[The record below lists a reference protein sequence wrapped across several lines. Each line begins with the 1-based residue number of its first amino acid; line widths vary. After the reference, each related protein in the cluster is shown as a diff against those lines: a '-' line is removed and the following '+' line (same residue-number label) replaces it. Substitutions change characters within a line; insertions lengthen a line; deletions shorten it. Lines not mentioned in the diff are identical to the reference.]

1 MSVSQKQKSIASLH
15 EATRARLG
23 VSNILE
29 ISSKSSEPLGVRL
42 SAFNLLL
49 PLETQRVSVE
59 VAFQAGKRF
68 ERGGPFLDLLCG
80 SSREAKGDPR
90 LKESG
95 RLIGFVLS
103 GEAWPLEPRTAFYDW
118 LYLNALD
125 ANPDLSEALAH
136 YEAFTDI
143 EFNPAKS
150 LNCQAH
156 SAALYVSL
164 RREGLPRLQ
173 APRSD
178 LFERDLK
185 DGGFRIGR
193 PRGGGQ
199 EGGQPSAEDLL
210 FHGVGFSFHR
220 LTTSRASSR

>member
-1 MSVSQKQKSIASLH
+1 MATRPAFSPLRSKTRFVREIQIEFKWFAGMSVSQKQKSIASLH

-49 PLETQRVSVE
+49 PLETQRASVE

-164 RREGLPRLQ
+164 RREGLLEE
-173 APRSD
+173 ALSGKEA
-178 LFERDLK
+178 FLK
-185 DGGFRIGR
+185 ILDGGA
-193 PRGGGQ
+193 
-199 EGGQPSAEDLL
+199 AE
-210 FHGVGFSFHR
+210 
-220 LTTSRASSR
+220 SSQV